1 MNKENMK
8 EQAFSKDEE
17 QENATNMQEN
27 QLEKEVEL
35 TDSDKVTDSA
45 DDLTENDWKAKYD
58 SLNDTYLRLM
68 AEFDN
73 YRKRTMKEKAELI
86 RNGGES
92 VIIGLLPVVDDFERA
107 LSVINQADS
116 VDGLSEGVDLI
127 YAKFMDY
134 LKRQG
139 VEPIEAVGK
148 PFDTEKFDA
157 IAKIPAP
164 SEDLKGKVVDAT
176 QTGYTMH
183 DKVIRHSKVVV
194 GE

>member
-1 MNKENMK
+1 MNKMNMDNK
-8 EQAFSKDEE
+8 GSSMDEDQRDETNLQGNGLE
-17 QENATNMQEN
+17 QEVDLNESDNVSDDS
-27 QLEKEVEL
+27 KEL
-35 TDSDKVTDSA
+35 TE
-45 DDLTENDWKAKYD
+45 DDWQAKYHT
-58 SLNDTYLRLM
+58 SNDAYLRLM

-73 YRKRTMKEKAELI
+73 YRKRTIKEKAELI
-86 RNGGES
+86 KNGGES
-92 VIIGLLPVVDDFERA
+92 VIIGLLPVIDDFERA
-107 LSVINQADS
+107 LSVIGQADT
-116 VDGLSEGVDLI
+116 VEGLQEGIDLI
-127 YAKFMDY
+127 YVKFMDY

-139 VEPIEAVGK
+139 VEPIEAIGK

-164 SEDLKGKVVDAT
+164 SEELKGKVVDAT

>member
-1 MNKENMK
+1 MDKENK
-8 EQAFSKDEE
+8 QEQTSFQDVEQDDATNL
-17 QENATNMQEN
+17 QENHAGQMDEMS
-27 QLEKEVEL
+27 
-35 TDSDKVTDSA
+35 DSDKLSGDS
-45 DDLTENDWKAKYD
+45 DELTEENWKLKYD
-58 SLNDTYLRLM
+58 ELNDMHLRLM

-73 YRKRTMKEKAELI
+73 YRKRTIKEKAEII

-92 VIIGLLPVVDDFERA
+92 VLIALLPVVDDFERA
-107 LSVINQADS
+107 LNTINNSDS
-116 VDGLSEGVDLI
+116 VEGLVEGVELI
-127 YAKFMDY
+127 YTKFMDY

-139 VEPIEAVGK
+139 VEPIEAIGM

-176 QTGYTMH
+176 QTGYMLH